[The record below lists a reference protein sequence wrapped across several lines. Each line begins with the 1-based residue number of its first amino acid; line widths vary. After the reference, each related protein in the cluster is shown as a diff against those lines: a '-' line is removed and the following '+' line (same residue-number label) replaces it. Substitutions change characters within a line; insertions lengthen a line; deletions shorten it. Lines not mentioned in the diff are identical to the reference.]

1 LSRRAVTVKAFISRL
16 ERFDRVGSTN
26 DVVRD
31 WLEAGTPEVC
41 LAVADE
47 QTSGRGRSG
56 RSWVAPPGAAL
67 LLSLGFRPAWTEPER
82 AWRVVSTVSMA
93 MAEAAEE
100 IAGLA
105 AGAVRLKWPNDHV
118 VEADGDGPRKLA
130 GVLGETQGMG
140 TQDPRLVV
148 GIGVNADW
156 RVEAFPPELAG
167 SMTSLREAGGGRPID
182 LVRLRQAFLDRLIV
196 GIEALRAGRF
206 DGRAW
211 EARQLTTGRMVR
223 LDLGERQET
232 VRAVGVDAD
241 TGALLV
247 ADPGAQNGVRQVL
260 VGEIGHVRIADHAS
274 AGV

>member
-1 LSRRAVTVKAFISRL
+1 LSRRAKTVKAFISRL

-67 LLSLGFRPAWTEPER
+67 LLSLGFRPAWIEPER
-82 AWRVVSTVSMA
+82 AWRVVATVSMA

-105 AGAVRLKWPNDHV
+105 VGAIRLKWPNDLV
-118 VEADGDGPRKLA
+118 VEADGRGPRKLA

-140 TQDPRLVV
+140 TQDPQLVV

-167 SMTSLREAGGGRPID
+167 SMTSLREAASGRPID
-182 LVRLRQAFLDRLIV
+182 LVRLRQVFLDRLIV

-223 LDLGERQET
+223 LDHGERQET

-241 TGALLV
+241 TGALVV
-247 ADPGAQNGVRQVL
+247 ADPGGQNGVRQVL

>member
-1 LSRRAVTVKAFISRL
+1 MTVSTSISRL

-26 DVVRD
+26 DVVRA

-41 LAVADE
+41 LAIADE
-47 QTSGRGRSG
+47 QTAGRGRSG

-67 LLSLGFRPAWTEPER
+67 LLSLGFRPTWLEPER
-82 AWRVVSTVSMA
+82 AWRVVATVSLA

-105 AGAVRLKWPNDHV
+105 AGAVRLKWPNDLV
-118 VEADGDGPRKLA
+118 VERDGDGPRKLA

-140 TQDPRLVV
+140 TNDPQLVV

-167 SMTSLREAGGGRPID
+167 SMTSLRESAGGRPID

-196 GIEALRAGRF
+196 GVEALRAGRF
-206 DGRAW
+206 DGGGW
-211 EARQLTTGRMVR
+211 ETRQLTTGRMVR
-223 LDLGERQET
+223 LEHGDRQET
-232 VRAVGVDAD
+232 ARAVGVDPN
-241 TGALLV
+241 TGALVV
-247 ADPGAQNGVRQVL
+247 ADPGVSGGVRQVL
-260 VGEIGHVRIADHAS
+260 FGEISHVRIADPAS

>member
-1 LSRRAVTVKAFISRL
+1 MTVTAFISRL

-26 DVVRD
+26 DVVRA
-31 WLEAGTPEVC
+31 WLDAGTPEVC

-67 LLSLGFRPAWTEPER
+67 LLSLGFRPAWIEPER
-82 AWRVVSTVSMA
+82 AWRVVATVSMA

-105 AGAVRLKWPNDHV
+105 VGAVRLKWPNDLV

-140 TQDPRLVV
+140 TQDPQLVI

-167 SMTSLREAGGGRPID
+167 LMTSLREAAGGRPID

-223 LDLGERQET
+223 LDHGDRQET
-232 VRAVGVDAD
+232 VQAVGVDAD
-241 TGALLV
+241 TGALVV

-260 VGEIGHVRIADHAS
+260 VGEIGHVRIADHAP

>member
-16 ERFDRVGSTN
+16 ECFDRVGSTN

-67 LLSLGFRPAWTEPER
+67 LLSLGFRPAWIEPDR
-82 AWRVVSTVSMA
+82 AWRVVATVSMA

-105 AGAVRLKWPNDHV
+105 VGAVRLKWPNDHV

-156 RVEAFPPELAG
+156 RVEAFPPDLAR
-167 SMTSLREAGGGRPID
+167 SMTSLREAAGGRPIE

-211 EARQLTTGRMVR
+211 EARQLTTGRIVR
-223 LDLGERQET
+223 LDNGERQET

-241 TGALLV
+241 TGALVV

-260 VGEIGHVRIADHAS
+260 VGEVGHVRIADHAS